1 MSPAPSDTDTDTDT
15 DTATVPAARTGVA
28 RVAVPASM
36 SDDDA
41 ELLTLAQELLARVW
55 RDGRHE
61 VASAVRTADG
71 AVHTGVHLEGSCRRS
86 SICAEGVA
94 LGAARGAY
102 PGGQPLDVTSVVSVQ
117 IKPAGQF
124 RVIAPCGVCRELIS
138 DYSPDARVW
147 ITTVEDNEV
156 VPVRALDLLPD
167 KSRRAW

>member
-1 MSPAPSDTDTDTDT
+1 MSTAPPDAPRPRAAVTRV
-15 DTATVPAARTGVA
+15 TVPAA
-28 RVAVPASM
+28 M
-36 SDDDA
+36 SDEDA
-41 ELLTLAQELLARVW
+41 ELLTTAQEVLARVW

-86 SICAEGVA
+86 SVCAEGVA

-102 PGGQPLDVTSVVSVQ
+102 PGGRPLDVTSVVSVQ
-117 IKPAGQF
+117 IKPAGRF

-138 DYSPDARVW
+138 DYSPDATVW
-147 ITTVEDNEV
+147 ITTVEDDEV

-167 KSRRAW
+167 KSRRVW